1 MQNPGQPGFW
11 VGGPPHGDAGF
22 AHGHGGRGDRATTA
36 SSSQPWAVSW
46 LCGAWLR
53 PWRQFS
59 CPFKRAEAAGGTV
72 TSNKIPLFVCIWF
85 ADGTPKA
92 TRHDGTLSYAHCG
105 CRNRPWHLHTHACL
119 KANQRV
125 GAGAWVASAAESC
138 CLPYTL
144 AVLCAGSTREEHFEK
159 SLRERVTHRPP
170 TRLVFR
176 CSRYHVEPMGASRC
190 KGADDRVLRVHSHCS
205 RSGVGPSALA
215 RPRLRH

>member
-72 TSNKIPLFVCIWF
+72 TSNKIPLPLRVHMVRRRHAEGNSARWNSLIC
-85 ADGTPKA
+85 ALRLPQPPVAPPYARLLEGKPKGG
-92 TRHDGTLSYAHCG
+92 R
-105 CRNRPWHLHTHACL
+105 R
-119 KANQRV
+119 RV
-125 GAGAWVASAAESC
+125 GGERRRILLSSLYSCGALRWLCAGRTLRKITSKACHASAA
-138 CLPYTL
+138 
-144 AVLCAGSTREEHFEK
+144 
-159 SLRERVTHRPP
+159 
-170 TRLVFR
+170 
-176 CSRYHVEPMGASRC
+176 
-190 KGADDRVLRVHSHCS
+190 D
-205 RSGVGPSALA
+205 
-215 RPRLRH
+215 

>member
-92 TRHDGTLSYAHCG
+92 TRHDGTLSYARCG

-125 GAGAWVASAAESC
+125 GAGAWGRAPQNLAIFPS
-138 CLPYTL
+138 L
-144 AVLCAGSTREEHFEK
+144 AVLCGKNTSKSHFESVSRRIGRGLGLFFDAVAATR
-159 SLRERVTHRPP
+159 SLWVHLGAKGSRRRGRKLMAE
-170 TRLVFR
+170 
-176 CSRYHVEPMGASRC
+176 CSC
-190 KGADDRVLRVHSHCS
+190 
-205 RSGVGPSALA
+205 
-215 RPRLRH
+215 